1 MCVKCAGKHLTTQ
14 CSKTKEA
21 KPKCIHC
28 GEAHPASYRGCLVA
42 KEMQKM
48 KNKYTNKPVTT
59 PHQTIEE
66 KQLQSKIAQN
76 RHNKNNSQ
84 YTNEKISYAQATMNS
99 AIIQTNKKTNDNIE
113 QTLQEIL
120 KCMTSFNERLT
131 KLEYS
136 ARGAIPKEKK

>member
-1 MCVKCAGKHLTTQ
+1 
-14 CSKTKEA
+14 
-21 KPKCIHC
+21 
-28 GEAHPASYRGCLVA
+28 
-42 KEMQKM
+42 MQKM

-59 PHQTIEE
+59 PHQTIKEN
-66 KQLQSKIAQN
+66 QLQSNIAQN
-76 RHNKNNSQ
+76 RQNKNNSQ

-136 ARGAIPKEKK
+136 ARGAIPRENK